1 MDGLYLH
8 MANIIVK
15 RKHPCQTNVKKYLDY
30 PLHKSHFDFGFE
42 EPIKFFDKSLGI
54 SEIIKL
60 GNKFSNNN
68 FNYLVS
74 SLGGE
79 EGRQYYLFNLDYDKN
94 YKILSQQSISS
105 EERVRDITLSNDND
119 YIYAI
124 KEDTSKL
131 SIIF

>member
-1 MDGLYLH
+1 M
-8 MANIIVK
+8 
-15 RKHPCQTNVKKYLDY
+15 
-30 PLHKSHFDFGFE
+30 
-42 EPIKFFDKSLGI
+42 
-54 SEIIKL
+54 
-60 GNKFSNNN
+60 
-68 FNYLVS
+68 
-74 SLGGE
+74 GGE